1 MLIRFLLLCKYK
13 GCSEF
18 FKWNMQRFM
27 LQFERIMNADDEKT
41 YFVTTIQS
49 VTKIQELVIR
59 SKEEIYHE

>member
-1 MLIRFLLLCKYK
+1 
-13 GCSEF
+13 
-18 FKWNMQRFM
+18 MQRFM

-59 SKEEIYHE
+59 SKKEIYHE